1 VESRKGLH
9 SGKLR
14 PYAQIVDEDRSSEHT
29 SLLRCRNN
37 YDRKKFYS
45 IGPRLVR
52 LTGKTREAIL
62 YFLGVNVEVN

>member
-1 VESRKGLH
+1 VDSRKGLY
-9 SGKLR
+9 SGRLR
-14 PYAQIVDEDRSSEHT
+14 PYAQIVDKDRSGKRS
-29 SLLRCRNN
+29 SLLRCCNN

-45 IGPRLVR
+45 GGPRLVR